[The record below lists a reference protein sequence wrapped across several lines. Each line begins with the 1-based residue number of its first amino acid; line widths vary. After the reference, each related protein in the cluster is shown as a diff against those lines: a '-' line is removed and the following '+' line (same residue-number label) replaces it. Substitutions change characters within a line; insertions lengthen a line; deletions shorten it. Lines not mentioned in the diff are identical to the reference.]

1 MERMSSARSLLS
13 WVVTQNSLCPLLYQR
28 MTSLIFLNY
37 AGWMTR
43 KALKEGRL
51 YLNQE
56 QVDRFFAR
64 KAQKAAGE
72 GGMELPEGLEEFL
85 LSCQDSM

>member
-1 MERMSSARSLLS
+1 MDDESYI
-13 WVVTQNSLCPLLYQR
+13 PKK
-28 MTSLIFLNY
+28 
-37 AGWMTR
+37 GGGDDE
-43 KALKEGRL
+43 KAFKRRL

-56 QVDRFFAR
+56 QVNRFSAKIEGKRYAR
-64 KAQKAAGE
+64 KARKAAGE